1 MKHSHGTMLQR
12 AKAMRR
18 EPTVAEARLW
28 YRLRARR
35 LNGIKFSHQVPIG
48 PFVADFVARSHKLI
62 VEVDGDTHGGN
73 EAKDRSRTDWLQKQG
88 YRVIRFNNADVM
100 GNEAAVLEAILV
112 ALASP
117 PLPGPLPAS
126 GEREQ

>member
-1 MKHSHGTMLQR
+1 MKNSHGTMLQR
-12 AKAMRR
+12 AKAMRS
-18 EPTVAEARLW
+18 EPTIAEARLW
-28 YRLRARR
+28 YHLRASR
-35 LNGIKFSHQVPIG
+35 LNGIKFRRQVPIG
-48 PFVADFVARSHKLI
+48 PFIADFVAPAHKLI

-73 EAKDRSRTDWLQKQG
+73 EAYDRSRTDWLQKQG

-100 GNEAAVLEAILV
+100 GNEAVVLEAIV
-112 ALASP
+112 IALASP

>member
-1 MKHSHGTMLQR
+1 MKNSHGTMLQR
-12 AKAMRR
+12 AKAMRS
-18 EPTVAEARLW
+18 EPTIAEARLW
-28 YRLRARR
+28 CHLRASR
-35 LNGIKFSHQVPIG
+35 LNGIKFRRQVPIG
-48 PFVADFVARSHKLI
+48 PFIADFVAPAHKLI

-73 EAKDRSRTDWLQKQG
+73 EAYDRSRTDWLQKQG

-100 GNEAAVLEAILV
+100 GNEAVVLEAIV
-112 ALASP
+112 IALASP